1 VWNHFGLT
9 KYKLYY
15 EYFENVI
22 NICVLVKDSFKNRC
36 GMRIMF
42 KLYHFQSQLNE
53 HVRTQVLTPQC
64 PHLFNT
70 TTYETTHLLLHVQIY
85 LQFRSGQLC
94 NHLITVK
101 S

>member
-1 VWNHFGLT
+1 
-9 KYKLYY
+9 
-15 EYFENVI
+15 
-22 NICVLVKDSFKNRC
+22 
-36 GMRIMF
+36 MF
-42 KLYHFQSQLNE
+42 KLYHFQYQLND

-85 LQFRSGQLC
+85 LQFRSGRLC